1 MISLGQ
7 ASGLTSFLFAAAK
20 STCLNQPISVHKSHR
35 EKKDLFELLLLEL
48 LAHSY
53 FMIEFVFIG
62 RIFAVMSHS
71 GLKAGFCF
79 QMPFALK
86 GDVAPGICQV

>member
-1 MISLGQ
+1 M
-7 ASGLTSFLFAAAK
+7 
-20 STCLNQPISVHKSHR
+20 
-35 EKKDLFELLLLEL
+35 FELLLLEL
-48 LAHSY
+48 LARSY
-53 FMIEFVFIG
+53 FMTGFVFVG
-62 RIFAVMSHS
+62 RIFAVVSHS

>member
-1 MISLGQ
+1 MVCL
-7 ASGLTSFLFAAAK
+7 ACFLFCSSQEHLHEPASIGPRK
-20 STCLNQPISVHKSHR
+20 SWR
-35 EKKDLFELLLLEL
+35 KKDLFELLLLEL
-48 LAHSY
+48 LARSY
-53 FMIEFVFIG
+53 FMTGFVFVG

>member
-1 MISLGQ
+1 M
-7 ASGLTSFLFAAAK
+7 
-20 STCLNQPISVHKSHR
+20 
-35 EKKDLFELLLLEL
+35 KKKRICLFELLLVEL
-48 LAHSY
+48 LACSY

-62 RIFAVMSHS
+62 SVFSVMSHS

-79 QMPFALK
+79 QMPFSLK